1 MSKFNYGGQA
11 VIEGVMMRGSKFMA
25 VAVRRP
31 NGEIVVHSQPLTSRI
46 YTSQWAQF
54 PFVRGLALL
63 WDALGLGIRALMFS
77 ADIAM
82 EEEEANFSGPLAWGT
97 VAIALLFGVG
107 LFFVLPLLIA
117 SLLDP
122 WITSDL
128 ASNLVEGTV
137 RLALFLGYII
147 LVGRLEDVQ
156 RVFAYHG
163 AEHKTINAYEDGADL
178 TPEAV
183 SRYSTLHPRCGTGF
197 LLVVMVVSIL
207 LFSLLG
213 RPGMLF
219 RVASRVLLIPAI
231 AGISYEIIRFGA
243 AHYANGLVR
252 TVLYPSLALQRL
264 TTHEPSSDMLEVA
277 IAALK
282 EVLVGEGLLEWRD
295 ARCEWRD
302 ASGEMRDASGEFGV
316 S

>member
-46 YTSQWAQF
+46 YTSRWGQW

-63 WDALGLGIRALMFS
+63 WDALGLGMRALMFS

-82 EEEEANFSGPLAWGT
+82 EEEEIDFSGPLAWGT

-107 LFFVLPLLIA
+107 LFFVLPLLVT

-128 ASNLVEGTV
+128 VSNLVEGVV
-137 RLALFLGYII
+137 RLALFLGYIVA
-147 LVGRLEDVQ
+147 VGRLEDIQ
-156 RVFAYHG
+156 RVFSYHG

-178 TPEAV
+178 TPESV

-213 RPGMLF
+213 RPGMVW
-219 RVASRVLLIPAI
+219 RIASRVLLIPAV
-231 AGISYEIIRFGA
+231 AGISYEVIRFGA
-243 AHYANGLVR
+243 AHYANRLVR

-264 TTHEPSSDMLEVA
+264 TTNEPTPDMLEVA
-277 IAALK
+277 ITALK
-282 EVLVGEGLLEWRD
+282 EVLVGEGLLEAPMESQRLD
-295 ARCEWRD
+295 EAPIV
-302 ASGEMRDASGEFGV
+302 A
-316 S
+316 

>member
-25 VAVRRP
+25 VAVRHP
-31 NGEIVVHSQPLTSRI
+31 NGEIVIHRQPLTSRI
-46 YTSQWAQF
+46 YTSRWAQW

-82 EEEEANFSGPLAWGT
+82 EEEEADFSGPLAWGT
-97 VAIALLFGVG
+97 VVIALLFGIG
-107 LFFVLPLLIA
+107 LFFILPLLIT
-117 SLLDP
+117 SLVDP
-122 WITSDL
+122 WIASDL
-128 ASNLVEGTV
+128 VSNLLEGAV

-147 LVGRLEDVQ
+147 LVGRLEDIQ

-178 TPEAV
+178 TPETV

-197 LLVVMVVSIL
+197 LLVVMVVAIL

-213 RPGMLF
+213 RPDMLV
-219 RVASRVLLIPAI
+219 RVASRVVLIPVV
-231 AGISYEIIRFGA
+231 AGLSYEVIRFGA
-243 AHYANGLVR
+243 AHHANRLVR

-264 TTHEPSSDMLEVA
+264 TTNEPTPDMLEVA
-277 IAALK
+277 IVALK
-282 EVLVGEGLLEWRD
+282 EVLVGEGLLEAPVE
-295 ARCEWRD
+295 ARRTLSY
-302 ASGEMRDASGEFGV
+302 AQN
-316 S
+316 